1 MSRMLIVDDEQQ
13 ILDGLKLAMR
23 RQRTEW
29 EVSFAT
35 RGDKALELLA
45 AGPFDV
51 VLCDMRMPGMDG
63 SQFLQQVKELYPET
77 IRIILSA
84 YAEQASLMR
93 AVAVAHQF
101 LAKPCG
107 IRELQ
112 DCIDRIR
119 KLRAQLAN
127 PELRRI
133 VGEMDTVPSLP
144 SVFLELNAE
153 MQNADASASSVAA
166 IIERDAGMSAKLLQ
180 LVNSAFFGLGH
191 PISRITE
198 AINYLGFNLVKNL
211 ALSVG
216 IFQKFSGVAEGFK
229 PEVLQQHAL
238 LTGLLVSKMVSRDE
252 GDLAFMSAV
261 LHDLGQLVVASR
273 IPEKL
278 SKALQLARQKK
289 IPQHLAE
296 REVLGAD
303 HAMVAAYVLG
313 IWGLPGPIVEAV
325 AYHHDPPHGLE
336 PKLGVMAAL
345 YIANRITHEISDSG
359 TDAEG
364 IETLDMEY
372 VNALGVGDKLAGWRK
387 LAQETQGRT

>member
-1 MSRMLIVDDEQQ
+1 MLIVDDEQQ

-23 RQRTEW
+23 RQRSEW

-35 RGDKALELLA
+35 RADKALEMFA

-63 SQFLQQVKELYPET
+63 AEFLQHVKDKYPDT

-84 YAEQASLMR
+84 YAEQASLIR
-93 AVAVAHQF
+93 AVSVAHQF

-107 IRELQ
+107 IKELQ

-133 VGEMDTVPSLP
+133 VGEMETVPSLP
-144 SVFLELNAE
+144 SVFIELNAE
-153 MQNADASASSVAA
+153 MQSAESSANSVSA

-191 PISRITE
+191 PISRVAE

-216 IFQKFSGVAEGFK
+216 IFQKFSGSAEGFK

-238 LTGLLVSKMVSRDE
+238 LTGILASRMVPRE
-252 GDLAFMSAV
+252 LNDLTFMSAV

-273 IPEKL
+273 IPGQF
-278 SKALQLARQKK
+278 SKALRVAKEKRV
-289 IPQHLAE
+289 PQYLAE

-303 HAMVAAYVLG
+303 HAIVAAYIIG
-313 IWGLPGPIVEAV
+313 IWGLPAPISEAV
-325 AYHHDPPHGLE
+325 AYHHDPPHGLD
-336 PKLGVMAAL
+336 PKLGVLEAL
-345 YIANRITHEISDSG
+345 YIANRVTHEISDQG
-359 TDAEG
+359 TDEEG
-364 IETLDMEY
+364 VETLDMGY
-372 VNALGVGDKLAGWRK
+372 VNALGVGAKLDEWRRI
-387 LAQETQGRT
+387 AREIQGPR

>member
-1 MSRMLIVDDEQQ
+1 MSRMLVVDDEQQ

-35 RGDKALELLA
+35 RGEKGLELLA
-45 AGPFDV
+45 SGPPFDV

-63 SQFLQQVKELYPET
+63 SQFLQQVKELYPDT

-93 AVAVAHQF
+93 AVGVAHQF

-133 VGEMDTVPSLP
+133 VGELNSVPSLP

-153 MQNADASASSVAA
+153 MADPQSNAVSVSA

-216 IFQKFSGVAEGFK
+216 IFQKFAGASEGFK

-238 LTGLLVSKMVSRDE
+238 LTGTGGLEDGHPGGGR
-252 GDLAFMSAV
+252 FR
-261 LHDLGQLVVASR
+261 LH
-273 IPEKL
+273 
-278 SKALQLARQKK
+278 
-289 IPQHLAE
+289 
-296 REVLGAD
+296 VLGA
-303 HAMVAAYVLG
+303 
-313 IWGLPGPIVEAV
+313 P
-325 AYHHDPPHGLE
+325 
-336 PKLGVMAAL
+336 
-345 YIANRITHEISDSG
+345 
-359 TDAEG
+359 
-364 IETLDMEY
+364 
-372 VNALGVGDKLAGWRK
+372 
-387 LAQETQGRT
+387 

>member
-1 MSRMLIVDDEQQ
+1 MSRMLVVDDEQQ

-63 SQFLQQVKELYPET
+63 AQFLQQVRELYPDT

-93 AVAVAHQF
+93 AISVAHQF

-153 MQNADASASSVAA
+153 MQNADASANSVAA
-166 IIERDAGMSAKLLQ
+166 IIE
-180 LVNSAFFGLGH
+180 
-191 PISRITE
+191 
-198 AINYLGFNLVKNL
+198 
-211 ALSVG
+211 
-216 IFQKFSGVAEGFK
+216 
-229 PEVLQQHAL
+229 
-238 LTGLLVSKMVSRDE
+238 
-252 GDLAFMSAV
+252 
-261 LHDLGQLVVASR
+261 
-273 IPEKL
+273 
-278 SKALQLARQKK
+278 
-289 IPQHLAE
+289 
-296 REVLGAD
+296 
-303 HAMVAAYVLG
+303 
-313 IWGLPGPIVEAV
+313 
-325 AYHHDPPHGLE
+325 
-336 PKLGVMAAL
+336 
-345 YIANRITHEISDSG
+345 
-359 TDAEG
+359 
-364 IETLDMEY
+364 
-372 VNALGVGDKLAGWRK
+372 
-387 LAQETQGRT
+387 